1 VPGRFGNALQFNSS
15 GWVEINDSNSLDIT
29 NQITVEAWIKPS
41 SVTPSYQTIL
51 YKGSSTAENY
61 GLYLKGDELYFEFNN
76 SEGSIAY
83 LWTTSANLQVN
94 EWYHVAAVVD
104 VYSNYIK
111 LYVNGSQAAEYFYL
125 LSSLF
130 PNNQPLKI
138 GASRGAIPGFN
149 GTIDEVA
156 IYSRAKSAEEIA
168 ADVNPL
174 YVSLDVRDLLNNQV
188 SVRGATEGYIN
199 PGGNNTFYLK
209 TSENGNLNMTAG
221 AYSGLYSL
229 RIYANNLRTN
239 LLLKTVQEGVS
250 SIQALLPV
258 QLRVYQ
264 QIFSNLIIAEK

>member
-1 VPGRFGNALQFNSS
+1 MQ
-15 GWVEINDSNSLDIT
+15 SL
-29 NQITVEAWIKPS
+29 S
-41 SVTPSYQTIL
+41 
-51 YKGSSTAENY
+51 
-61 GLYLKGDELYFEFNN
+61 
-76 SEGSIAY
+76 
-83 LWTTSANLQVN
+83 TTSANLQPN
-94 EWYHVAAVVD
+94 NWYHIAAV
-104 VYSNYIK
+104 YSYPGTAKIYI
-111 LYVNGSQAAEYFYL
+111 NGVENASKSTSEAL
-125 LSSLF
+125 TT
-130 PNNQPLKI
+130 NNGNLRFGQNNALAYP
-138 GASRGAIPGFN
+138 FN

-156 IYSRAKSAEEIA
+156 IYSRAKSADEIA

-258 QLRVYQ
+258 Q
-264 QIFSNLIIAEK
+264 